1 MGAYRVSDGR
11 NQLTSFS
18 YLAGAC
24 LLARR
29 GAAIIVVTMKINMR
43 TIQQALNIGQRIYR
57 EWNRYQ
63 NQKNREEGRGSSSQR
78 RPDAGRGDFGTFGPG
93 GTQQEPAGRSTGTS
107 RRPAPS
113 NPYATGYPAGSG
125 AGASATS
132 GGSWEQGGYPGDYFG
147 SVAFDYSP
155 ALDGDAD
162 PGEVVWAWVPFEED
176 YSQGKDRPVLVIGRS
191 GSYLLGLM
199 LTSKDHS
206 NSRTADPN
214 YLDIGA
220 GVWDR
225 EGRDSEVKL
234 NRVIQLNPN
243 GIRREGAIMD
253 LATFDFIAEA
263 YRRR

>member
-18 YLAGAC
+18 HLAGAC

-57 EWNRYQ
+57 EWNKYQ
-63 NQKNREEGRGSSSQR
+63 NQKNKQQGTGS
-78 RPDAGRGDFGTFGPG
+78 RP
-93 GTQQEPAGRSTGTS
+93 STG
-107 RRPAPS
+107 
-113 NPYATGYPAGSG
+113 
-125 AGASATS
+125 
-132 GGSWEQGGYPGDYFG
+132 SWKQGGYPGDYFG

-220 GVWDR
+220 GVWDK

-253 LATFDFIAEA
+253 RATFDLIAEA

>member
-1 MGAYRVSDGR
+1 M
-11 NQLTSFS
+11 
-18 YLAGAC
+18 
-24 LLARR
+24 
-29 GAAIIVVTMKINMR
+29 TMKINMR
-43 TIQQALNIGQRIYR
+43 TVQQALNIGQRIYR
-57 EWNRYQ
+57 EWNKYQ
-63 NQKNREEGRGSSSQR
+63 NQKNKQQSTDS
-78 RPDAGRGDFGTFGPG
+78 RP
-93 GTQQEPAGRSTGTS
+93 S
-107 RRPAPS
+107 APS
-113 NPYATGYPAGSG
+113 NPYATGYPAGNG
-125 AGASATS
+125 AAASAPST
-132 GGSWEQGGYPGDYFG
+132 GSWEQGGYPGDYFG

-191 GSYLLGLM
+191 DSYLLGLM

-206 NSRTADPN
+206 NSRTTDPN

-220 GVWDR
+220 GVWDK

-253 LATFDFIAEA
+253 RATFDFIAEA

>member
-18 YLAGAC
+18 HLAGAC

-57 EWNRYQ
+57 EWNKYQ
-63 NQKNREEGRGSSSQR
+63 NQKNKQQGTGTRPSDGRSQAGTR
-78 RPDAGRGDFGTFGPG
+78 TQQRPDAGNGNFGTFGPG
-93 GTQQEPAGRSTGTS
+93 GSQQAPAGQST
-107 RRPAPS
+107 
-113 NPYATGYPAGSG
+113 
-125 AGASATS
+125 
-132 GGSWEQGGYPGDYFG
+132 GSWEQGGYPGDYFG

-220 GVWDR
+220 GVWDK

-253 LATFDFIAEA
+253 RATFDFIAEA

>member
-1 MGAYRVSDGR
+1 M
-11 NQLTSFS
+11 
-18 YLAGAC
+18 
-24 LLARR
+24 
-29 GAAIIVVTMKINMR
+29 TMKINMR

-57 EWNRYQ
+57 EWNKYQ
-63 NQKNREEGRGSSSQR
+63 NQKNKQQGTGTRPSSGGSQTGTR
-78 RPDAGRGDFGTFGPG
+78 TQQRPDAGNDKFGTFGPG
-93 GTQQEPAGRSTGTS
+93 SSQQAPAGQSTGAS
-107 RRPAPS
+107 RPSAPS
-113 NPYATGYPAGSG
+113 NPYATGYPAGNG
-125 AGASATS
+125 ATASAPST
-132 GGSWEQGGYPGDYFG
+132 GSWEQGGYPGDYFG

-220 GVWDR
+220 GAWDK

-253 LATFDFIAEA
+253 RATFDFIAEA

>member
-1 MGAYRVSDGR
+1 MLGPFTTLRKLMGAYRVSDGR

-18 YLAGAC
+18 HLAGAC
-24 LLARR
+24 LPARR

-57 EWNRYQ
+57 EWNKYQ
-63 NQKNREEGRGSSSQR
+63 NQKNK
-78 RPDAGRGDFGTFGPG
+78 
-93 GTQQEPAGRSTGTS
+93 QQGTGT
-107 RRPAPS
+107 RPSTPS
-113 NPYATGYPAGSG
+113 NPYATGYSAGNG
-125 AGASATS
+125 AAASAPS
-132 GGSWEQGGYPGDYFG
+132 IGSWEQGGYPGDYFG

-220 GVWDR
+220 GVWDK

-234 NRVIQLNPN
+234 NRVIQLDPN

-253 LATFDFIAEA
+253 RATFDFISEA

>member
-1 MGAYRVSDGR
+1 
-11 NQLTSFS
+11 
-18 YLAGAC
+18 
-24 LLARR
+24 
-29 GAAIIVVTMKINMR
+29 MKINMR

-57 EWNRYQ
+57 EWNKYQ
-63 NQKNREEGRGSSSQR
+63 NQKNKQQGAGTRTQQ
-78 RPDAGRGDFGTFGPG
+78 RPDAGSGNFGTFGSG
-93 GTQQEPAGRSTGTS
+93 GTQQAPTGGST
-107 RRPAPS
+107 RPSAPS
-113 NPYATGYPAGSG
+113 NPYATGYPAGKG
-125 AGASATS
+125 AGASTPA

-147 SVAFDYSP
+147 SVSFDYSP

-176 YSQGKDRPVLVIGRS
+176 YSQGKDRPVLIIGRS

-206 NSRTADPN
+206 NTRSADPN

-220 GVWDR
+220 GVWDK
-225 EGRDSEVKL
+225 EGRNSEVKL

-253 LATFDFIAEA
+253 RATFDFIAEA
-263 YRRR
+263 YRGR